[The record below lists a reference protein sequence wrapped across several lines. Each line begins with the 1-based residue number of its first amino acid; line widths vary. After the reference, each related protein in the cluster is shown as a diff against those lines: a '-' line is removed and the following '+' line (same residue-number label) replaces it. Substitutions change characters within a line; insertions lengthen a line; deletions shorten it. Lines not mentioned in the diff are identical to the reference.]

1 MAQQPSA
8 QGKANAGEASAGP
21 SLLPLIQGIILGS
34 RWLLILFYG
43 GLGLSLLIYA
53 VAFPLKLAKTAKLAL
68 VADETEMVLA
78 MLGLIDG
85 ALVASLIVMVMISG
99 YENFVGRF
107 TNPGGAMHLSWMGKL
122 DASGLKA
129 KLAASIVAISS
140 IHLMQVLFNADHYS
154 NEKLLWVTMMHLALV
169 VGLGITAEK
178 FEDEDARIPCKIV

>member
-1 MAQQPSA
+1 MAQQLDRDGGSPGA
-8 QGKANAGEASAGP
+8 P
-21 SLLPLIQGIILGS
+21 VRRLIERIMLGS

-43 GLGLSLLIYA
+43 GLGLGLLIYA
-53 VAFPLKLAKTAKLAL
+53 VAFFLKLAKAAKLAPI
-68 VADETEMVLA
+68 ADETEMVLA

-107 TNPGGAMHLSWMGKL
+107 ENPSGAMNLSWMGKL

-140 IHLMQVLFNADHYS
+140 IHLLQVFFNADHYA
-154 NEKLLWVTMMHLALV
+154 NDKILWVTVMHLALV
-169 VGLGITAEK
+169 VSALTLGALDRFGAHHQHTT
-178 FEDEDARIPCKIV
+178 PP